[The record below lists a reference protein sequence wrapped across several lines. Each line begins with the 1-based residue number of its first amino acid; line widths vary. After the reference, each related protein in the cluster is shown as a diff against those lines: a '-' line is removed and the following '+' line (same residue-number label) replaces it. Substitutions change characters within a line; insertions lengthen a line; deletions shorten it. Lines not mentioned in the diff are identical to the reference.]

1 MGGGI
6 AGAVTSGMGARVAAR
21 GVPAGAGAR
30 RQVLGGGLVA
40 APVGAGRFVGVGSRG
55 RVPWGV
61 TGAPGGAR
69 GGACAV
75 FASGGAKAVR
85 GAVRWRAVAE
95 PAEALLENEEN
106 EEEDA
111 GAAAG
116 PKMIFSSTCTVAE
129 EDGRKCVLHVAVTD
143 TEPSSEDSGEFVADL
158 VLEGAE
164 LVAGS
169 NVGNVR
175 LHWSQ
180 NSFAAAPPQALWPP
194 GTQQVDDLAVQ
205 TPFEAGADGSGKLT
219 IRVPKAGRTA
229 MNLDSVLRATPE
241 FGPEKWYNNGGA
253 NYGVNLDKPTTRKML
268 DEACKAEREDDYF
281 GVFRRMKTA
290 ARFQQEAANV
300 GGDSAAIVYAWM
312 RLSNMRVLNW
322 NGGGGQ
328 QSKDFD
334 WATKDL
340 AEKTAWLARAGPEP
354 MVRQFARM
362 TLPLLSRG
370 GGDAEQIRMGIL
382 HIMRD
387 HGIKEGHRPG
397 IDDKFIEQWHQ
408 KLHQNTNALD
418 IKICE
423 ALLHYYHVGGDG
435 GEFWRHLYEHGGLT
449 KEFLAGMDNPIT
461 HTPFHLPQM
470 INSFKHYLWV
480 LKTVHAGADLGT
492 MLTMC
497 DGKLDNEVK
506 GILWDIQNN
515 REEWWVGGRIVE
527 ARERLAGYVS
537 SGTGGRDVA
546 LLDASLDSFLRIC
559 VERGGY
565 DALDGNALIELAALV
580 LRNAAI
586 SADDDDLRDMRD
598 LWGRVQGM
606 DREAIFRDATAAQQA
621 LAACERVQLSL
632 QHYTGRIHAMVQ
644 PVAEAIGTAGGV
656 DPAYLV
662 NFGEEAVRGHAVFPL
677 GPVLDRFARKVRQAA
692 GISPWQVA
700 CQGPPEGARGVLLAT
715 KLADEQ
721 GRTFDRPTVIFNAGP
736 LTGMEDIPAGVV
748 GVVCGPSTLDTL
760 SHVAI
765 RARSEGVLLAAT
777 TDESELADLQAL
789 AVAGGPV
796 VVTVA
801 PGGAVRAAADQAP
814 AVSNASKASAGATK
828 VSLDAVKETTKW
840 TLQESEFAEGLV
852 GGKSLNL
859 ARLRKAV
866 PAGVEVPA
874 SVTLPFGVFERV
886 LADPANAKTSAALS
900 KALGAASTAK
910 DEASALQHLAE
921 ARKAVTTKG
930 ALACPTELRAEL
942 EAALGALSPASGP
955 KTKFPRAWKAICA
968 VWASKWT
975 DRAWLSRRRAGV
987 DEDALKMAVLLQAV
1001 QPAGHAFVLH
1011 TANPVLATSASG
1023 GAAEEVVGELVV
1035 GLGETLV
1042 SGAVPGRSLAFT
1054 APRDGTAGLGP
1065 ASVTALPSKPSALA
1079 SAGGLIARSD
1089 SNGEDLER
1097 FAGAGLYDSVPVAA
1111 FHEERVTYNGGET
1124 TLAKLAESLVWDS
1137 ASRAD
1142 LVARLVKA
1150 GVDVEVA
1157 LASGAQD
1164 IEGCVLPDGTLV
1176 VVQARPQVE

>member
-1 MGGGI
+1 MVAAVGWGC
-6 AGAVTSGMGARVAAR
+6 AGALA
-21 GVPAGAGAR
+21 
-30 RQVLGGGLVA
+30 
-40 APVGAGRFVGVGSRG
+40 AGRAGGSGLRRGAAASWVGLGSRG
-55 RVPWGV
+55 RVSV
-61 TGAPGGAR
+61 R
-69 GGACAV
+69 GGV
-75 FASGGAKAVR
+75 GR
-85 GAVRWRAVAE
+85 GIVMEGRSSVGLGFGLRAVAD
-95 PAEALLENEEN
+95 ASVGAD
-106 EEEDA
+106 EDVDEDESA
-111 GAAAG
+111 GQG
-116 PKMIFSSTCTVAE
+116 PKVIFDSENAVAE
-129 EDGRKCVLHVAVTD
+129 GEDGTKCVLKVVVTD
-143 TEPSSEDSGEFVADL
+143 TEPWSEDTGEFVADV
-158 VLEGAE
+158 VLKGSSV
-164 LVAGS
+164 VAGS
-169 NVGNVR
+169 DVSRVR

-180 NSFAAAPPQALWPP
+180 NSFGEAPPAAMWPE
-194 GTQQVDDLAVQ
+194 GTAQVDDLAVQ
-205 TPFEAGADGSGKLT
+205 TPFAPGPEPGSGT
-219 IRVPKAGRTA
+219 VCIRVPKAGRTA
-229 MNLDSVLRATPE
+229 MNLDAVLRATPE
-241 FGPEKWYNNGGA
+241 FGPEKWYNNGGS

-268 DEACKAEREDDYF
+268 DEACRAEREDDYF
-281 GVFRRMKTA
+281 GIYRRMQTA
-290 ARFQQEAANV
+290 ARFVQEAANV

-340 AEKTAWLARAGPEP
+340 VEKTAWLARAGPEP

-408 KLHQNTNALD
+408 KLHQNTNPID

-435 GEFWRHLYEHGGLT
+435 GEFWRHAYEHGGLT
-449 KEFLAGMDNPIT
+449 REFLAGMDNPIT

-497 DGKLDNEVK
+497 DGKLDNELK

-527 ARERLAGYVS
+527 ARERLSGYVS

-546 LLDASLDSFLRIC
+546 LLDAALDSFLRIC

-586 SADDDDLRDMRD
+586 SSDDDDLRDMGG

-606 DREAIFRDATAAQQA
+606 DRDAIFNDRETAQQA

-632 QHYTGRIHAMVQ
+632 QSYTGRIHAMVQ

-656 DPAYLV
+656 DPSYLV
-662 NFGEEAVRGHAVFPL
+662 NFGEEAVRGHAIFPL
-677 GPVLDRFARKVRQAA
+677 GPILDRFARSVRQAA

-700 CQGPPEGARGVLLAT
+700 CQGPPEGARGALLVT

-721 GRTFDRPTVIFNAGP
+721 GKTFDRPTVILNDGP

-748 GVVCGPSTLDTL
+748 GVVCGPATLDTL

-777 TDESELADLQAL
+777 TDESELKEIQAI
-789 AVAGGPV
+789 AEGQVA
-796 VVTVA
+796 VTVL
-801 PGGAVRAAADQAP
+801 PGGAVKAVADHASP
-814 AVSNASKASAGATK
+814 ASASKAASKSSGGGMVT
-828 VSLDAVKETTKW
+828 LDAVKETSQW
-840 TLQESEFAEGLV
+840 TLQEAEFAEGLV

-859 ARLRKAV
+859 AKLRKAV

-886 LADPANAKTSAALS
+886 LADPANAKAAAALAKALAAAGAAKDESAAL
-900 KALGAASTAK
+900 T
-910 DEASALQHLAE
+910 HLAE
-921 ARKAVTTKG
+921 ARKAVTAKG
-930 ALACPTELRAEL
+930 AVTCPAEL
-942 EAALGALSPASGP
+942 KAALEPALKRLGP
-955 KTKFPRAWKAICA
+955 ETRFPRAWKAICA

-975 DRAWLSRRRAGV
+975 DRAWLSRKRAGV
-987 DEDALKMAVLLQAV
+987 DNDALKMAVLLQAV

-1011 TANPVLATSASG
+1011 TSNPVLATSASG

-1054 APRDGTAGLGP
+1054 APREGAGGLGP
-1065 ASVTALPSKPSALA
+1065 ASVTALPSKPSALG

-1097 FAGAGLYDSVPVAA
+1097 FAGAGLYDSIPVAA
-1111 FHEERVTYNGGET
+1111 FKEERVTYNGGET
-1124 TLAKLAESLVWDS
+1124 PLAQLAEKLLWDP
-1137 ASRAD
+1137 ATRAD

-1150 GVDVEVA
+1150 GVDVEMA

-1164 IEGCVLPDGTLV
+1164 IEGCVLPDGSIV
-1176 VVQARPQVE
+1176 IVQARPQVD